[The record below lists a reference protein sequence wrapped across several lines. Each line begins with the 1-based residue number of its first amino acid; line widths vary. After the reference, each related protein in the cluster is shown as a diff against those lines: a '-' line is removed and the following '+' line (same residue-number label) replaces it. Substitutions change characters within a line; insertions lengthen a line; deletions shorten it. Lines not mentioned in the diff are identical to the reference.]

1 VPPSP
6 APMSRSSSL
15 NPSTRE
21 RENQIRQML
30 SKGLEKAS
38 CSALTDEESS
48 TLKELIH
55 KTPDIA
61 LEIIE
66 PDIQS
71 ISGTIEFNPTFFR
84 DSILPLLLSSPVREE
99 YGPIKSLELI

>member
-1 VPPSP
+1 
-6 APMSRSSSL
+6 
-15 NPSTRE
+15 
-21 RENQIRQML
+21 ML

-38 CSALTDEESS
+38 CSALTDDESA
-48 TLKELIH
+48 TLKEVIH

-71 ISGTIEFNPTFFR
+71 ISGTIESNPTIFR
-84 DSILPLLLSSPVREE
+84 DSILPLLLSSPLREE
-99 YGPIKSLELI
+99 